1 MNISLTCDT
10 AVGIIIMTRSRE
22 EEVSKVKVGGGG
34 GLVLAFGLFWSRLSR
49 PCQYMI

>member
-22 EEVSKVKVGGGG
+22 EEVSKVKVGDGGMPTISF
-34 GLVLAFGLFWSRLSR
+34 LAFLESSK
-49 PCQYMI
+49 

>member
-34 GLVLAFGLFWSRLSR
+34 M
-49 PCQYMI
+49 PTIT